1 MMSDEDMRERANS
14 HKLST
19 PNMSSINKNPGGNGT
34 GTIKETADNNS
45 ICGSCLRK
53 KSQDM
58 SVNGEES
65 ERPKSVIQVVQNDS
79 TDSESSLSGS
89 EDSDGDPLGG
99 QENEINDGEA
109 EFKLNRQRWKQYKRI
124 QQANRMKARRPRYF
138 SLNVLMDKVV
148 GQSIKT
154 TPQKPPATAFN
165 KSNEHSMTSSQTHPN
180 TKPSS
185 LIEKQR
191 TRISLVL
198 SNLDLRKRQLEDKYE
213 VNSETPLAAK
223 NYLLRKAS
231 QTQPHSC
238 VIRNK
243 QRSSSLS
250 CIECLSLHD
259 SFNSEFTKQKIYK
272 KRNSLFG
279 PKHTEDLLSALPRYK
294 PTRTQRLLARL
305 RLI

>member
-14 HKLST
+14 RKLST
-19 PNMSSINKNPGGNGT
+19 PNMSSINKNHSSNGI
-34 GTIKETADNNS
+34 GKIKDTADNNS
-45 ICGSCLRK
+45 ICGRCLRK

-58 SVNGEES
+58 SVNGQES
-65 ERPKSVIQVVQNDS
+65 ERSKSVIQVIQKDS
-79 TDSESSLSGS
+79 SDSESSLTGS
-89 EDSDGDPLGG
+89 EDSDGGDSLGG

-124 QQANRMKARRPRYF
+124 QQANRMKVRRPRYF

-154 TPQKPPATAFN
+154 TPQKPPTDFN
-165 KSNEHSMTSSQTHPN
+165 KSNEQSMTSSQSHSN
-180 TKPSS
+180 TKPS

-198 SNLDLRKRQLEDKYE
+198 SNLDLKKRQLEDKYE
-213 VNSETPLAAK
+213 VNSEMPLAAK

-238 VIRNK
+238 VIKNK

-250 CIECLSLHD
+250 CIECLTLHD
-259 SFNSEFTKQKIYK
+259 SFNSEFAKQKIYK

-294 PTRTQRLLARL
+294 ISHKYTLGLT
-305 RLI
+305 I